1 MGTPRPFPP
10 AKLVVAVIA
19 SRLDRRGEA
28 RGRLE
33 ALFGPVDV
41 ERDPDPF
48 TFTTYYD
55 REMGG
60 PLSRW
65 FLSFERLV
73 SPDSL
78 ASIKLATNALEG
90 ELAESGRRTFNFDPG
105 LLTLARFSLAT
116 TKESAHRIP
125 LRDGIY
131 AEVTLKYEKG
141 GFRPLPWTY
150 PDYRSERYLAVLE
163 RIRARLKEQLREA
176 AG

>member
-1 MGTPRPFPP
+1 MGIPRPFAP

-19 SRLDRRGEA
+19 SRPELRDAA
-28 RGRLE
+28 RERLQ
-33 ALFGPVDV
+33 ALFGAVDA
-41 ERDPDPF
+41 ESEPEPF
-48 TFTTYYD
+48 TFTSYYD
-55 REMGG
+55 GEMGK

-65 FLSFERLV
+65 FLAFERLV
-73 SPDSL
+73 VPDSL
-78 ASIKLATNALEG
+78 PAIKLATNALEA
-90 ELAESGRRTFNFDPG
+90 ELAESGRRTFNLDPG

-131 AEVTLKYEKG
+131 AELTLKYEKG

-150 PDYRSERYLAVLE
+150 PDYRSARYLAVLE
-163 RIRARLKEQLREA
+163 RIRARLKEQLRES

>member
-1 MGTPRPFPP
+1 MGIPRPFSP

-19 SRLDRRGEA
+19 SRPERRGSA

-41 ERDPDPF
+41 ESESDAF
-48 TFTTYYD
+48 TFTDYYD
-55 REMGG
+55 QEMGS

-78 ASIKLATNALEG
+78 AAIKLATNALEA
-90 ELAESGRRTFNFDPG
+90 ELAESGRRTFNLDPG

-125 LRDGIY
+125 LRYGIY
-131 AEVTLKYEKG
+131 AELTLKYEKG

-150 PDYRSERYLAVLE
+150 PDYRSPRYLAVLE
-163 RIRARLKEQLREA
+163 RIRARLREQLRES